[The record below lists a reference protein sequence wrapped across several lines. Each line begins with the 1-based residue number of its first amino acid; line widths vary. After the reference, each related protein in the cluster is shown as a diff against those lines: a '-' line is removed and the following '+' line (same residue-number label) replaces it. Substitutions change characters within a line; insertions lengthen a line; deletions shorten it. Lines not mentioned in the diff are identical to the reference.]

1 MLAIFL
7 IANMYEFFD
16 SLTKQNTVSIYP
28 KIPPNSTNSNNLVA
42 YIEQIYS
49 ICYFKDTPTICKFEK
64 STGQILSPTKFGSE
78 NQKFEKFYFTC
89 NMALLYSVRL
99 NLGRSIRF

>member
-78 NQKFEKFYFTC
+78 NPILTVSGPYDVITMTHENRF
-89 NMALLYSVRL
+89 RL
-99 NLGRSIRF
+99 TISHV